1 MAISWTDDFHRTTVT
16 INMPSPLGTVYATGA
31 TINFTIPTVQI
42 KATSSPYLGTPYQ
55 FGLGQYYTSGPG
67 WTDGGTGLVLKYGS
81 NYIFFVQ
88 GHSTNWVNPNTYSN
102 ISYSGSSAVSLNT
115 ATYFNSSNSTTR
127 SIAFSLVAL
136 SDSEVNIAQNYY
148 ESNSRCINPSEK
160 TLSTITV
167 TLNAPPTY
175 DLSTLSIDT
184 PYIYT
189 GLTTASVAV
198 SNLSAKYGG
207 SITDV
212 TFTIGNTSVSRS
224 DDGTLSI
231 LLDTVGTFTPTVTVT
246 DSRGQTT
253 TKTLDPITVNGYVA
267 PAVSF
272 SADRT
277 LASGVP
283 DDEGGYATV
292 DATFT
297 YTDVVASMVAP
308 SVVLTDENG
317 TQNTPVV
324 TWYSSRASD
333 GTLSSTISDWS
344 NVARG
349 DTVYGLI
356 PNVNTQYSYQISIRP
371 RDTEGTGTA
380 ISQTLSSAFY
390 TVDFLAGGHG
400 IAFGQSASRE
410 GFFCN
415 MDAYF
420 VDANSVMRALFDF
433 IHPVGSY
440 YETSDTSFNP
450 NTTWGGTWILEAE
463 GQVHVSAGTNYAV
476 SGALTDTTDGGEKTH
491 TLTLNEMPSH
501 NHNSRSLV
509 GTFGIRRFGTS
520 APGTDVG
527 IGGFA
532 SGIVSDAATTWSGSH
547 SLIGVSSKSVTNPA
561 YDRHTVNATHT
572 HDAQGGGGAHNNMPP
587 YIVVNR
593 WHRTA

>member
-1 MAISWTDDFHRTTVT
+1 MAISWTNNYNTVT

-31 TINFTIPTVQI
+31 TTNFTIPTVQI
-42 KATSSPYLGTPYQ
+42 KATGTYLTSPYQ
-55 FGLGQYYTSGPG
+55 FGLGQYHISGSE
-67 WTDGGTGLVLKYGS
+67 WDSDGTGLALKYGS
-81 NYIFFVQ
+81 NSIFFVQ
-88 GHSTNWVNPNTYSN
+88 GHSTNWVSPNTYSN

-127 SIAFSLVAL
+127 SIAFSLVAR
-136 SDSEVNIAQNYY
+136 SDCRVNISQNYY
-148 ESNSRCINPSEK
+148 ESNSLCQNPSEK

-167 TLNAPPTY
+167 TLNVPPTY
-175 DLSTLSIDT
+175 DLSALSIDT

-189 GLTTASVAV
+189 GLTTASVTV

-207 SITDV
+207 TITDV

-224 DDGTLSI
+224 DAGTLSI
-231 LLDTVGTFTPTVTVT
+231 LLDTVGTFTPTVVVT

-272 SADRT
+272 TADRT
-277 LASGVP
+277 LSSGVP

-297 YTDVVASMVAP
+297 YTDVVASLVAP

-317 TQNTPVV
+317 TQTTPVV
-324 TWYSSRASD
+324 TWYTNRAAD
-333 GTLSSTISDWS
+333 GTLSGTVSDWS

-400 IAFGQSASRE
+400 IAFGQPATTT
-410 GFFCN
+410 GFECN
-415 MDAYF
+415 MT
-420 VDANSVMRALFDF
+420 ALFKDDATF
-433 IHPVGSY
+433 GDDVLIDLPDY
-440 YETSDTSFNP
+440 T
-450 NTTWGGTWILEAE
+450 A
-463 GQVHVSAGTNYAV
+463 
-476 SGALTDTTDGGEKTH
+476 SGTTDKAIYDAVV
-491 TLTLNEMPSH
+491 
-501 NHNSRSLV
+501 SL
-509 GTFGIRRFGTS
+509 GWDS
-520 APGTDVG
+520 DV
-527 IGGFA
+527 
-532 SGIVSDAATTWSGSH
+532 
-547 SLIGVSSKSVTNPA
+547 L
-561 YDRHTVNATHT
+561 VN
-572 HDAQGGGGAHNNMPP
+572 
-587 YIVVNR
+587 
-593 WHRTA
+593 